1 MSGGR
6 WSRVEVE
13 ISWVEV
19 DGVRKRWVNG
29 LYPIIFI
36 SVMLRTGCNEIA
48 SGIVNCRTCLMAKR
62 E

>member
-6 WSRVEVE
+6 WSRVEVA

-19 DGVRKRWVNG
+19 DGVRKRVNG
-29 LYPIIFI
+29 LYPMIFI

-48 SGIVNCRTCLMAKR
+48 SGIVNCRMCLMAKR